1 MRLAIEVALFWI
13 ALFFLLNCAVIKHS
27 KAVCCTST
35 SSNRWRACF
44 IFSQPQVTYHTS
56 LFLNLLC
63 LLTSEYL
70 LKNTSLLFLLP
81 FFVFQRRNAEGGDLQ
96 WISIPAKGNRF
107 NLSCRWEKLWLCVP
121 FASVQDVTIRS
132 CQATVEFSGIKI
144 TLTDTA
150 FNDVFFLCLF
160 VFLFIFII
168 TFSGTA

>member
-1 MRLAIEVALFWI
+1 MILILWSTSFALAIEVVLFWI

-70 LKNTSLLFLLP
+70 LKNTSLLFLLL

-96 WISIPAKGNRF
+96 WISIPARGNGF
-107 NLSCRWEKLWLCVP
+107 NLSCRWEKLWLCGP
-121 FASVQDVTIRS
+121 ICFCTR
-132 CQATVEFSGIKI
+132 
-144 TLTDTA
+144 L
-150 FNDVFFLCLF
+150 NDKKLPGNRW
-160 VFLFIFII
+160 I
-168 TFSGTA
+168 